1 MNVTLSNTE
10 MKILETR
17 TKGNGKISQQFKN

>member
-17 TKGNGKISQQFKN
+17 TKGNCKISQQFKN